1 MVNMSSR
8 ATLSQTKQVQ
18 KNGHPSG
25 VRCIVT
31 GFNSF
36 GSNANNPSEW
46 VVRALP
52 DHVKVPGFEAPIVL
66 QNLVLPTCCNGAWN
80 LLEPLLADRR
90 YTHTILI
97 MLGQG
102 LSTPR
107 ARPHLERVALNVR
120 HYRIQDNY
128 GHTFDEEE
136 IESGPLA
143 LKTEYPMPALVA
155 RLNKCGLPARISH
168 HAGTF
173 VCNDIYYR
181 SLAYQADRGK
191 PALTFFMHIP
201 KVDAYAS
208 TVKAEGG
215 RKIRNT
221 ITGPGSR
228 ARRLDLLK
236 MVVMESIKF
245 SAEQLLVVIAASK
258 DSKRNPA
265 QTNNTTQ
272 LRRLGASEA
281 ISLETSSARHRR

>member
-8 ATLSQTKQVQ
+8 ATLSQTKQAV

-66 QNLVLPTCCNGAWN
+66 QNVVLPTCCNGAWN

-90 YTHTILI
+90 YSHTILI

-128 GHTFDEEE
+128 GHTFDEED
-136 IESGPLA
+136 ILPGPLA
-143 LKTEYPMPALVA
+143 LKTEYPLAGLVA
-155 RLNKCGLPARISH
+155 RLNKAGLPARISH

-181 SLAYQADRGK
+181 SLAYQAERGI
-191 PALTFFMHIP
+191 PELTFFMHIP

-215 RKIRNT
+215 RKMRNM

-228 ARRLDLLK
+228 ARRLELLTT
-236 MVVMESIKF
+236 VVLESIKF
-245 SAEQLLVVIAASK
+245 SGEQLLTLIASSK
-258 DSKRNPA
+258 DAKRYA
-265 QTNNTTQ
+265 AGTNNTTQ
-272 LRRLGASEA
+272 LRRLGANDA
-281 ISLETSSARHRR
+281 ISMKRSSVRHRR